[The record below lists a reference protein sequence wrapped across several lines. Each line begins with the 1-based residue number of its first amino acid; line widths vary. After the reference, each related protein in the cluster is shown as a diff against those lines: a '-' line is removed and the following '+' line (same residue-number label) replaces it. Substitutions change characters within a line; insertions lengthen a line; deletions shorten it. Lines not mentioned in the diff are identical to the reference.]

1 MKLMSSD
8 KTAPRELL
16 TLFHGTSNASMK
28 SIIQTG
34 FDPRLSGA
42 VHGERFGKGTYMSP
56 SAAIALK
63 YTKEKTLIVS
73 RALVGESCQSDPA
86 YVLPPYKDVLDT
98 TSGRYDSCVDSVVG
112 PTKYIFFEKDQAYP
126 EYVVKLA

>member
-1 MKLMSSD
+1 MSSD

-16 TLFHGTSNASMK
+16 TLFHGTSYASMK

-34 FDPRLSGA
+34 FDPRLSGT
-42 VHGERFGKGTYMSP
+42 VHGERLGKGTYMSP

-73 RALVGESCQSDPA
+73 RVLVGESCQSDPDD
-86 YVLPPYKDVLDT
+86 VLPPYKDDSDT
-98 TSGRYDSCVDSVVG
+98 SSGRYDSCVDYLIH
-112 PTKYIFFEKDQAYP
+112 PTKYVLFDRYQCYP
-126 EYVVKLA
+126 EFVVLLA

>member
-34 FDPRLSGA
+34 FDQRLSGA
-42 VHGERFGKGTYMSP
+42 VHGARLGKGTYMSP
-56 SAAIALK
+56 SAAVALK

-73 RALVGESCQSDPA
+73 RVLVGDYCQSHPL
-86 YVLPPYKDVLDT
+86 YVLPPVKDVTDT
-98 TSGRYDSCVDSVVG
+98 SLGRYDSCVDSVVG
-112 PTKYIFFEKDQAYP
+112 PTKYILFDRDQAYP
-126 EYVVKLA
+126 EFVVQLA